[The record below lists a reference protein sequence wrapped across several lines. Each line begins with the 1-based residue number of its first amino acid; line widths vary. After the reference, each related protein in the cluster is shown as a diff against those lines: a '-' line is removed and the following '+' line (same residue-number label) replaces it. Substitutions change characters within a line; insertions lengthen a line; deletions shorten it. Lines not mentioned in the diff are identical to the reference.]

1 MHHKWN
7 SLTKRQ
13 TKEVNPALFFAI
25 LGECTGTACSPRS
38 TICTAI
44 WKFQSL
50 HGKLPDDAKQVDEL
64 ENIANSLISEAEVNK
79 QVLISEPRELLRYV
93 FIHVVNVLLTVGLQ
107 FFVDHR
113 LPRIFTRMCNSWGNV
128 GSGYLKG
135 ARWSRASNSQFL
147 RIRWQHGR
155 RYGLP
160 NEYAVMFACWR
171 WLL

>member
-93 FIHVVNVLLTVGLQ
+93 FIHVVFERAINCRIAVLCRPPPATNFHPYVQ
-107 FFVDHR
+107 
-113 LPRIFTRMCNSWGNV
+113 
-128 GSGYLKG
+128 
-135 ARWSRASNSQFL
+135 
-147 RIRWQHGR
+147 
-155 RYGLP
+155 
-160 NEYAVMFACWR
+160 
-171 WLL
+171 